1 MFEEAVNQDSEIISK
16 KEKEISLPL
25 SFKMK

>member
-1 MFEEAVNQDSEIISK
+1 MLEEAINQDSEIISK
-16 KEKEISLPL
+16 KEKRISLPL

>member
-1 MFEEAVNQDSEIISK
+1 MLEEAVNQDSEIISK

>member
-1 MFEEAVNQDSEIISK
+1 MLEEAVNQDSEIISK
-16 KEKEISLPL
+16 KEKEISLPP

>member
-1 MFEEAVNQDSEIISK
+1 MLEEAINQDSEIISK
-16 KEKEISLPL
+16 KEKGISLPL

>member
-1 MFEEAVNQDSEIISK
+1 MLEEAINQDSEIISK